1 MVKKDSKKFAILR
14 HVSYLCKTNVRS
26 MKKKVKITPYKQN
39 NTISKLEEPM
49 PVYRSVKALPQV
61 KDFTFNE
68 FKKIADKSPFT
79 QSEWAAILHV
89 SERTLQR
96 YAKNNGSFAPI
107 NAERALQIDK
117 VLKEGKITF
126 GKVENFYNWIKRG
139 PYMLEG
145 DLSFNSLTSYEGIQ
159 KVLTQLGRIQH
170 GILA

>member
-1 MVKKDSKKFAILR
+1 MR
-14 HVSYLCKTNVRS
+14 QMSYICKTNVRM
-26 MKKKVKITPYKQN
+26 MKKKDKNTNYKPTN
-39 NTISKLEEPM
+39 PISKFEEQM

-61 KDFTFNE
+61 KDFTYSE

-107 NAERALQIDK
+107 NAERALQIEK

-126 GKVENFYNWIKRG
+126 GKVDNFYNWIKRE

-145 DLSFNSLTSYEGIQ
+145 NLSLNSLTTYEGIQ